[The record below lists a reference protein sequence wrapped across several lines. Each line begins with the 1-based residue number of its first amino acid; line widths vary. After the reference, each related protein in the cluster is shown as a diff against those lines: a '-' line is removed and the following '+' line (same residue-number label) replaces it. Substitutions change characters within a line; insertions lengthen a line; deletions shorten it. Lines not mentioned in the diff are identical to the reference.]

1 MNMVEL
7 ISGIIV
13 GGVAGVA
20 LKDKLM
26 GADTQNET
34 KQKELDSLYAE
45 NEKYS
50 RRNKDLERQVEDL
63 LSELNKV
70 RKKANEA
77 DDDQD
82 DLEDDLAK
90 AKAEV
95 KKLRAQNDELLRKI
109 QEYKLACDSYENEI
123 NNFRNQLRTQNI
135 NDIEN
140 QVYSYSLGTMYM
152 DIIAECEKLG
162 DYVVN
167 VVEAHMGV
175 KQKEA

>member
-82 DLEDDLAK
+82 DLQDELDK
-90 AKAEV
+90 AKREL
-95 KKLRAQNDELLRKI
+95 KNIRLQNDELARKLK
-109 QEYKLACDSYENEI
+109 EYKSACEAQEAEI
-123 NNFRNQLRTQNI
+123 SMLKQ
-135 NDIEN
+135 
-140 QVYSYSLGTMYM
+140 
-152 DIIAECEKLG
+152 KLG
-162 DYVVN
+162 
-167 VVEAHMGV
+167 
-175 KQKEA
+175 